1 MVTEAG
7 ELLAETLRLL
17 ILEAAAAADAF
28 EGSSWLNLWTSFGEE
43 EVTGMTVFSVYTE
56 HWLTST
62 L

>member
-17 ILEAAAAADAF
+17 ILEAAAADAF